1 MRRQVALPERRM
13 RRKRGVMSK
22 SPAQNPF
29 IDPWG
34 CQAYILR
41 AEAVFLKE
49 LQTEQAATK

>member
-1 MRRQVALPERRM
+1 MRC
-13 RRKRGVMSK
+13 KRGVMSK

-34 CQAYILR
+34 YQAYFLR